1 MHKKLFLYCWL
12 IAPVALLA
20 FHYGPGQTGLARDDA
35 ARQIALAQNLEA
47 DEDWRG
53 AMAAY
58 ADAIAKLPAENQA
71 ERWQLRLA
79 RSKARMHSGEL
90 PEAIADQ
97 QALLAEMENASAPSA
112 QIDEVRANLG
122 TAEYY
127 AGWLMRL
134 EGATTEEWTVEVE
147 NARQHFRLLA
157 ESNLGKDSAKAK
169 RYQEDLEAT
178 IRLARMDLSELEGM
192 PLPKFCQGCKNVG
205 QKCRSQCQSKAK
217 KPGEKPK
224 DARGAGTGERERG
237 GS

>member
-12 IAPVALLA
+12 VAPVALLA
-20 FHYGPGQTGLARDDA
+20 FHYGPGQAGLARDDA
-35 ARQIALAQNLEA
+35 ARQVALAQRLEA

-58 ADAIAKLPAENQA
+58 ADAVAKLPAA
-71 ERWQLRLA
+71 DRTERWQLRLA
-79 RSKARMHSGEL
+79 QSKARMHSGEL

-97 QALLAEMENASAPSA
+97 QGLLAEMESGGAPSG
-112 QIDEVRANLG
+112 QIDDVRASLG

-157 ESNLGKDSAKAK
+157 ETNLAKGSPAAK
-169 RYQEDLEAT
+169 GYQEDLEAT
-178 IRLARMDLSELEGM
+178 IRLARMDLSELESM

-217 KPGEKPK
+217 KPAEKPN
-224 DARGAGTGERERG
+224 DARGAGTGERDRG